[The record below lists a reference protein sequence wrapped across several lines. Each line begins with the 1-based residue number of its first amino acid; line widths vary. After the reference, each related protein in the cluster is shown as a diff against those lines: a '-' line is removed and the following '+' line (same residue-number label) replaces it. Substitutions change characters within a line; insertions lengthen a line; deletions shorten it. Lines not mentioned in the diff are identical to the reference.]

1 MIETLL
7 PLIADLARRR
17 RIELGPD
24 WDAAARQVDGQ
35 AGLIE
40 IVDALGWGRPLEI
53 GTPGP
58 EDFPLLAVDGLG
70 QWAIAEQWE
79 ATDLVRMIGAAGA
92 TSWNVQDQPVTFY
105 QLSFPSPAAG
115 NTAKRA
121 LDIFIDAMRRRKRM
135 ILDASIATIVL
146 NIITLGTSLYTMQV
160 YDRVVPRAGFSTLW
174 VLTFG
179 VILATVLDFVLRVVR
194 AIMLERESA
203 EIDAEVSEFFFAR
216 SQAVRLDAR
225 HGGVGTMAAQLR
237 AYDQVRS
244 LISSAT
250 IFAVADLPF
259 AFFFVFVIY
268 LLAGPVA
275 LVPLVSFLIALGM
288 ALVVARM
295 IRKQTERAHVG
306 ANRKNGLMVE
316 SLDAAETIK
325 STRGSW
331 HMLARW
337 NRLVAD
343 VERDEL
349 DLKRIS
355 AIAQS
360 AGAMLQQIAYVALIA
375 WGALEIIKGNMTT
388 GALIAASIIS
398 GRINGPLVLQLPGL
412 IVQSSYARS
421 ALKGLDD
428 LLKLPVDRDPDVQ
441 YLRPAEIENT
451 LKLDNVMFAYPGARA
466 GIGVQRLQI
475 NPGEKIGIIGP
486 VGSGKTTLLK
496 LIAGLYPP
504 QQGSILLGGLDMN
517 QIAEDQLRRHIGYLG
532 QEYRLIDGSLRD
544 QLTLGLTDPG
554 DQAILRAAEATGL
567 QQLISAHPQGLEL
580 RIGEGG
586 RGLSGGQ
593 RAMAG
598 LTRLLLA
605 RPSMLLLDEP
615 TAAMDQESEERVL
628 RGIMGNLQ
636 PDNTLIFVTHKIQL
650 LNLVQRVLV
659 VVNGQVIMDGP
670 TAAVLEQLRG
680 GAQNQI
686 QKANA

>member
-1 MIETLL
+1 MTKTLL
-7 PLIADLARRR
+7 PLIGELARRCR
-17 RIELGPD
+17 VDLAPD
-24 WDAAARQVDGQ
+24 WDAAARHLDG
-35 AGLIE
+35 E
-40 IVDALGWGRPLEI
+40 ISLADAAEALGWPRPLEI
-53 GTPGP
+53 GSPRA
-58 EDFPLLAVDGLG
+58 EDFPLLAIDGLG
-70 QWAIAEQWE
+70 QWSIAEQWE
-79 ATDLVRMIGAAGA
+79 AAGIVRMVGNGAPE
-92 TSWNVQDQPVTFY
+92 SWNIEERPVTFY
-105 QLSFPSPAAG
+105 RLTFPVRAAG
-115 NTAKRA
+115 NSAGKA
-121 LDIFIDAMRRRKRM
+121 LTIFIQAMRRRKRM
-135 ILDASIATIVL
+135 IVDASVATIVL
-146 NIITLGTSLYTMQV
+146 NVITLGTSLYTMQV

-174 VLTFG
+174 VLTLG
-179 VILATVLDFVLRVVR
+179 VIIATLLDFVLRNVR

-203 EIDAEVSEFFFAR
+203 EIDAEISEFFFAR

-288 ALVVARM
+288 ALIVARM
-295 IRKQTERAHVG
+295 IRRQTERAHVG

-375 WGALEIIKGNMTT
+375 WGALEIIAGHMTT

-428 LLKLPVDRDPDVQ
+428 LLKLPVDREPDGN
-441 YLRPAEIENT
+441 YLRPATIENSV
-451 LKLDNVMFAYPGARA
+451 KVDNVIFAYPGARA
-466 GIGVQRLQI
+466 GIAVPKLQI
-475 NPGEKIGIIGP
+475 APGEKIGIIGP

-496 LIAGLYPP
+496 LMAGLYPP

-517 QIAEDQLRRHIGYLG
+517 QIAEDQLRSHIGYLG
-532 QEYRLIDGSLRD
+532 QEYRLIEGTLRD

-554 DQAILRAAEATGL
+554 DQAILKAAEATGL
-567 QQLISAHPQGLEL
+567 NQLIAAHPQGLEL
-580 RIGEGG
+580 RISEGG

-605 RPSMLLLDEP
+605 RPNMLLLDEP
-615 TAAMDQESEERVL
+615 TAAMDQEAEERVL
-628 RGIMGNLQ
+628 RGIMGSLQ

-650 LNLVQRVLV
+650 LNLVQRVMV

-670 TAAVLEQLRG
+670 TGAVLEQLRG
-680 GAQNQI
+680 GAQNQ
-686 QKANA
+686 KALS